1 MTPSPLNRLYLYR
14 PGIGLLAKYADD
26 PDQECQWQVSKV
38 PGLRWAM
45 ETPGEVEA
53 MVAARDAAV
62 DARRENE
69 RCRE

>member
-45 ETPGEVEA
+45 ETPGEVEK
-53 MVAARDAAV
+53 MIEARDRALTEHMEAK
-62 DARRENE
+62 
-69 RCRE
+69 